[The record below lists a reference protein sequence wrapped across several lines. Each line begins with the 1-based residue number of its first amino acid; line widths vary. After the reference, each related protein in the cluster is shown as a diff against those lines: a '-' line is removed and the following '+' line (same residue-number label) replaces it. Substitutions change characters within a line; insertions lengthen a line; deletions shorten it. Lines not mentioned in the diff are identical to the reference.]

1 MQHASDVSHQ
11 LNGVVNHVGT
21 EMGFF
26 FFLKTCQVLH
36 IEFIKGLP
44 DFLPSFFV
52 FILGVW
58 CGTKCDVD
66 ILNLNY
72 ANIF

>member
-1 MQHASDVSHQ
+1 MQHASDASHQ

-21 EMGFF
+21 EMGFFF

-52 FILGVW
+52 FILGGVVW
-58 CGTKCDVD
+58 YKV
-66 ILNLNY
+66 
-72 ANIF
+72 